1 MLHNSSGDPR
11 QPKIYAEF
19 ATDEDDICRAQRLRY
34 EVFCSEYNIDL
45 AGEKTWRGLP
55 IDAEELDKY
64 CLHLVV
70 RKQPDQAIIGYTR
83 VITSELAARHNGF
96 YSNQE
101 FDLRQLLLHKT
112 GRFIEIGRTCIHP
125 DYRSGATIAVLWS
138 FLAKYMQQFH
148 YQYLFGCASVSMED
162 EGLALA
168 SIMPE
173 IRNKYWAT
181 PDYKVEP
188 REPVSVPTLTAGV
201 TKPSYPPLLKAY
213 LRIGA
218 QVCGEPCFD
227 PEFNVADLLVLLDL
241 KKVARRYAKHF
252 LKPQEAA

>member
-19 ATDEDDICRAQRLRY
+19 ATAEDDICRAQRLRY
-34 EVFCSEYNIDL
+34 EVFCSEYNIEL
-45 AGEKTWRGLP
+45 AGEKTWQGLP
-55 IDAEELDKY
+55 IDAEELDEY

-70 RKQPDQAIIGYTR
+70 RKQPDQEIIGYTR
-83 VITSELAARHNGF
+83 VITSELAAKHRGF

-101 FDLRQLLLHKT
+101 FDLQQLLQKT

-138 FLAKYMQQFH
+138 YLAKHMQEH
-148 YQYLFGCASVSMED
+148 DYQYLFGCASVSMED
-162 EGLALA
+162 QGAALA

-173 IRNKYWAT
+173 IRNKHWAE
-181 PDYKVEP
+181 PDFKVEP
-188 REPVSVPTLTAGV
+188 REPVNVPNLKQNE
-201 TKPSYPPLLKAY
+201 TKPAYPPLLKAY

-218 QVCGEPCFD
+218 QVCGEPCLD